1 MHVNV
6 GVRQIKNSDCEKLLG
21 TDIDCK
27 FSFENHI
34 NQIYNNARAK
44 IKALARISP
53 FLEKKKKK
61 ATDECFFQITI

>member
-1 MHVNV
+1 MYD
-6 GVRQIKNSDCEKLLG
+6 IKNRDREKPLG

-34 NQIYNNARAK
+34 NQICNKARAK

-61 ATDECFFQITI
+61 ATDECIFQITI